1 MKRARVLLADDHRMF
16 AEGLESLLGQHF
28 ELVGIVAD
36 GRALIARA
44 RELEPDVLVV
54 DVNMPLLNGIDA
66 VMQLK
71 KGGLSAKIVFLT
83 AHQEMAYAARAFELG
98 ASGYVLKH
106 SAASELIAAIH
117 AALEGNKYISPLIAR
132 ELMHTWCDQTAP
144 PRNLPGEL
152 TARQREVL
160 QLFAEGRSAKEV
172 AAVLNISARTAEFHK
187 SNIMKLLG
195 IHTVAELTLYA
206 VRERIVSV

>member
-54 DVNMPLLNGIDA
+54 DINMPLLNGIDA

-71 KGGLSAKIVFLT
+71 KGGLSAKVVFLT
-83 AHQEMAYAARAFELG
+83 AHQEIAYAARAFELG
-98 ASGYVLKH
+98 ASAYVLKH

-117 AALEGNKYISPLIAR
+117 AALEGNNYISPLIAR
-132 ELMHTWCDQTAP
+132 ELMHTWCDKSAP

-187 SNIMKLLG
+187 SNIMKVLG